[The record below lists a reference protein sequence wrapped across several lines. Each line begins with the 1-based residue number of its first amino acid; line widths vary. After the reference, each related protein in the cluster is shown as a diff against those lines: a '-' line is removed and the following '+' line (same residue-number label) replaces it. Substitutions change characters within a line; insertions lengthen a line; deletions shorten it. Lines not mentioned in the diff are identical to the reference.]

1 MSPTER
7 AKIILALTRQ
17 IDLARDAVAMAICD
31 DRSPD
36 RAQRRMHLLSRLLT
50 RMQDEEKRDLLATP

>member
-1 MSPTER
+1 MSPIER
-7 AKIILALTRQ
+7 AKIILALTQQ
-17 IDLARDAVAMAICD
+17 IDLAGDAVAMAICE

-36 RAQRRMHLLSRLLT
+36 RAQRRMHLLSSMLA